1 MVDLSDMVA
10 AFWDGSSGGTG
21 NCVRYA
27 LKVGKKM
34 VRFSDFSNDK
44 PQEEVLKC

>member
-21 NCVRYA
+21 NCMGYVRS
-27 LKVGKKM
+27 VGKRM
-34 VRFSDFSNDK
+34 IRFSDFTGTK
-44 PQEEVLKC
+44 LHVE

>member
-34 VRFSDFSNDK
+34 VQFSDFSNDK